1 MTRQSRMIRV
11 CVMFEEGEELVPLR
25 MKMEPIEELEVRE
38 DHLAAAVFLDC
49 IVAVVG
55 AAEK

>member
-1 MTRQSRMIRV
+1 MTL
-11 CVMFEEGEELVPLR
+11 EDGEELVPLM

-55 AAEK
+55 AAEE

>member
-1 MTRQSRMIRV
+1 
-11 CVMFEEGEELVPLR
+11 MFEEGGELVPLR
-25 MKMEPIEELEVRE
+25 MKMGPIEELEVRE
-38 DHLAAAVFLDC
+38 DHLAAAVFLGC